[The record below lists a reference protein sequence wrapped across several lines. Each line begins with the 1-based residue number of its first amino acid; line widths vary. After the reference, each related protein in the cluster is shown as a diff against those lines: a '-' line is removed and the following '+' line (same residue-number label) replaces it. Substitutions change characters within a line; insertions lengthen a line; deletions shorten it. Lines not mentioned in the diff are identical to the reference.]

1 MRLGKRPYR
10 IGVLALL
17 AAACGSESGG
27 HDHSHGQGLNHL
39 GHSAVGEALEEHGV
53 EVCHA
58 YEDPDPENAFPLSE
72 EADVMLIGGPEC
84 GDAAEREV
92 VVGRFRT
99 TGRRDESLRR
109 LAEQSEFW
117 LAGFSYGTEGAVAVS
132 RRNPPSIARSVE
144 AAVRHLGGEVAFD
157 HRSPK

>member
-1 MRLGKRPYR
+1 MRWGRTRYQ
-10 IGVLALL
+10 IGAVALL

-27 HDHSHGQGLNHL
+27 HGHSHGQGLNHL

-84 GDAAEREV
+84 DDAAEREV

-99 TGRRDESLRR
+99 SGRRDESLRR
-109 LAEQSEFW
+109 LAERPEFW
-117 LAGFSYGTEGAVAVS
+117 LVGFSYGTEGAVAVS
-132 RRNPPSIARSVE
+132 RRNPPSIAGSVE
-144 AAVRHLGGEVAFD
+144 AAVRHLGGTTAFD
-157 HRSPK
+157 HRTRD